1 MLSYVGTPRA
11 RYCLRQTCERAVVV
25 SDLVAFVFKDQ
36 FRAPEVLNEL
46 RRREWTWVRD
56 LDEAV
61 AVTVNEHGKARVQL
75 SVDPCTRE
83 AASWAR
89 LWGSLLSSTLF
100 VPLTEVMVR
109 AVDGVAT
116 WPGPALDQRQP
127 GEATVEAQ
135 WWRES
140 LAAANNFR
148 RDVGALMSAN
158 ASAIFMLLRAR
169 NAAAVLNQ
177 LSDYGDMIVH
187 TPVSP
192 EQDEKLSALLANPRM
207 TRL

>member
-1 MLSYVGTPRA
+1 MLSYFGTPLA
-11 RYCLRQTCERAVVV
+11 RCCQTCERTVVV

-46 RRREWTWVRD
+46 RRRESTCVCD

-61 AVTVNEHGKARVQL
+61 AVTINDHGKARVQL

-83 AASWAR
+83 AAGWAR

-100 VPLTEVMVR
+100 MPLTEVMVK
-109 AVDGVAT
+109 AVDGVVT
-116 WPGPALDQRQP
+116 SPGHTLDQRQP
-127 GEATVEAQ
+127 GEARAEAQ
-135 WWRES
+135 WWGES
-140 LAAANNFR
+140 LAAAHNFR

-169 NAAAVLNQ
+169 NAAALLGQLN
-177 LSDYGDMIVH
+177 DYGATIVH

-192 EQDEKLSALLANPRM
+192 EQDEKLSALLANPRI
-207 TRL
+207 TRP